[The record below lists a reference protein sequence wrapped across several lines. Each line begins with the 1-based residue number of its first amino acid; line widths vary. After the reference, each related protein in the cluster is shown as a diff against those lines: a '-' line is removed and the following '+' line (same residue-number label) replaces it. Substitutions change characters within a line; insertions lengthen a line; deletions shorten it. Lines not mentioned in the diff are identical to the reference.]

1 MHRYEGCKARHRC
14 VHGRLRGTCTTPKFA
29 KPNRRGCDRYKV
41 IEGFSWKGRVAG
53 WIINQPQLSALFFCL
68 LRPWPNYG
76 IEEAFP
82 SLNYIWPLSY
92 PFSRNTFLSSSISR
106 REFVHDTTVLP
117 VYRENSKREFTIQ
130 DLLSDIIHDKS
141 TNRFIPFVDY
151 QTITLKRNIILIP
164 KSLRDRETF
173 FPRNNPAFSNP
184 TYSTSPR
191 KRLTKLSKYVRA
203 HRVIFLLHDRSC
215 IKPQLI
221 SREMR
226 FVRRFGV
233 EAWHPFSPASR
244 YGLHG

>member
-1 MHRYEGCKARHRC
+1 MG
-14 VHGRLRGTCTTPKFA
+14 
-29 KPNRRGCDRYKV
+29 
-41 IEGFSWKGRVAG
+41 WKG
-53 WIINQPQLSALFFCL
+53 
-68 LRPWPNYG
+68 
-76 IEEAFP
+76 EAFP

-130 DLLSDIIHDKS
+130 DLLSDIIHDESFHTFCRLSNYHPEKKHHS
-141 TNRFIPFVDY
+141 YPEISPRS
-151 QTITLKRNIILIP
+151 RNFLPEI
-164 KSLRDRETF
+164 R
-173 FPRNNPAFSNP
+173 RNNPAFSNP

-191 KRLTKLSKYVRA
+191 ERLTKLSKYVRA

>member
-1 MHRYEGCKARHRC
+1 MSRRRKGEGNIRGSMHRYEGCKARHRC

-130 DLLSDIIHDKS
+130 HLLSDIIHDKS
-141 TNRFIPFVDY
+141 TNRFTPFVDY

-164 KSLRDRETF
+164 KSLRDCETF
-173 FPRNNPAFSNP
+173 FPRSAEITRPFQIP
-184 TYSTSPR
+184 
-191 KRLTKLSKYVRA
+191 LTP
-203 HRVIFLLHDRSC
+203 LLHVND
-215 IKPQLI
+215 
-221 SREMR
+221 
-226 FVRRFGV
+226 
-233 EAWHPFSPASR
+233 
-244 YGLHG
+244 